1 MRIAIPDG
9 QDMVMHIT
17 TELGSPRLNE
27 RLRESWNVQ
36 YNNDSTLTPREREAA
51 RIRTAHLMGCTMC
64 IGVRMGRDL
73 PGFSDEP
80 IPEELYLD
88 VFEYRTSP
96 TYSVRERLAI
106 EFGERYSLDYK
117 SLADD
122 ETFWEQLQSNFT
134 EVEIAD
140 LCLLCGTWESATKMF
155 HLLVGLD
162 VACAIAR

>member
-1 MRIAIPDG
+1 
-9 QDMVMHIT
+9 MVMHVT
-17 TELGSPRLNE
+17 TELGSPRLNA

-36 YNNDSTLTPREREAA
+36 YDNDSTLTPREREAA

-73 PGFSDEP
+73 PGFSPEP
-80 IPEELYLD
+80 IPEELYLE

-96 TYSVRERLAI
+96 VYSVRERLAV
-106 EFGERYSLDYK
+106 EFAERYSLDYK

-122 ETFWEQLQSNFT
+122 EDFWQQLQTNFT

-155 HLLVGLD
+155 HLLVGLE